1 MAGQINYGNG
11 RENSILESKKN
22 KIKNNENKG
31 EDEDEQKKKFVVRLL
46 FTEEI
51 GKIGGEILLI

>member
-1 MAGQINYGNG
+1 MTGQINYGNG
-11 RENSILESKKN
+11 RENSILETKQN

-51 GKIGGEILLI
+51 LKIGGEILLI

>member
-31 EDEDEQKKKFVVRLL
+31 EDEDEQKK
-46 FTEEI
+46 
-51 GKIGGEILLI
+51 